1 MTETQAIDWL
11 RELAK
16 AVQNEHIN
24 VMQAH
29 DEVFSEMQDGEH
41 DLATET
47 LFFNFTRSDTSEYA

>member
-1 MTETQAIDWL
+1 
-11 RELAK
+11 
-16 AVQNEHIN
+16 
-24 VMQAH
+24 MQAH